1 MVKEI
6 NHISVDILAYNS
18 LKESILNNNLK
29 SGQKIKQA
37 KMAESLGISRI
48 PLRQALA
55 KLESEGLVISL
66 PRRGYYVR
74 EIKSNELSEIL
85 DIRGV
90 IESIAINLIID
101 NLNQDIEKK
110 LIEFL
115 KSFQQAYEKNNIDEY
130 YVIDRKFHYYLIEA
144 SGSNILRKVSNITN
158 IQVLRYIRGFELD
171 IETSLKHHKR
181 LISFITN
188 KNFQEASDLIK
199 KHFNRV
205 KELFK
210 VSTDFI
216 KKDFKNDKE
225 K

>member
-1 MVKEI
+1 
-6 NHISVDILAYNS
+6 
-18 LKESILNNNLK
+18 
-29 SGQKIKQA
+29 
-37 KMAESLGISRI
+37 MAESLGISRI